1 MDDRKRTGGN
11 CWVYWYSATIDL
23 TVEIDKQGLAGVT
36 TKRLVDSATMVFF
49 GLFHITCFRKFKFY
63 SVRRDLT
70 FMSGI
75 CALHVYGGG
84 DVAFMKCNFMI
95 GAQLCMRVSSEK

>member
-11 CWVYWYSATIDL
+11 RWVYWYSASIDL

-36 TKRLVDSATMVFF
+36 TKRLVDSTTMVFF
-49 GLFHITCFRKFKFY
+49 GLFHITFFWKFKFH

-84 DVAFMKCNFMI
+84 DVAFMECNFMN
-95 GAQLCMRVSSEK
+95 GARLCARLSSEK